1 MKKFR
6 CEDDIL
12 FISKR
17 KDGYYWSWA
26 SGGHNEKMH
35 EPLDFIPAI
44 MVYNEKDDK
53 YIRIS
58 IKGYY
63 EKVCKIG

>member
-6 CEDDIL
+6 CENDIL

-26 SGGHNEKMH
+26 SDDHNGKMH

-44 MVYNEKDDK
+44 EVYNENDDK

-58 IKGYY
+58 IKRYY
-63 EKVCKIG
+63 EKVCKVG